1 MTLGLAFTAL
11 GYLTG
16 ALVFFW
22 AAREKGVA
30 TDGMGRLAA
39 IGFFGGILG
48 AKLTQ
53 LLFEGWPWRVP
64 AATIL
69 DPSVGG
75 RALLGGLVVGWVCV
89 EVAKRRLGI
98 QRSTGDLFALALPAG
113 EAVGRIGCYF
123 NGCCYGSECELP
135 WAVWQHDAFRHP
147 AQLYS
152 AVVAGGIFFALAAVR
167 KTVSPGELFR
177 WYLLLFGVTRF
188 ALEFLRYRESLWWGL
203 SPMQWFCIELAA
215 FAGLSLTFSARKRKI
230 GVRIDPTR
238 TSS

>member
-75 RALLGGLVVGWVCV
+75 RALLGGLVVGWLCV
-89 EVAKRRLGI
+89 EVAKRRMGI

-147 AQLYS
+147 AQARRQGPQGAHYDHGRRQS
-152 AVVAGGIFFALAAVR
+152 RAAPYAAVDDR
-167 KTVSPGELFR
+167 
-177 WYLLLFGVTRF
+177 
-188 ALEFLRYRESLWWGL
+188 
-203 SPMQWFCIELAA
+203 
-215 FAGLSLTFSARKRKI
+215 
-230 GVRIDPTR
+230 
-238 TSS
+238 